1 MRPWPGWGL
10 RGLWTAVGVCT
21 TVGFVLQIWGGPF
34 HRRSSSPRGGPPGP
48 WGAPGPQCSPRDH
61 LVFLKTHKTGSSSVL
76 SLLHRYGD
84 RRNLTFAL
92 PARYQFGYP
101 RPFQASRVKG
111 YDPQA
116 RPPQRYHILCHHMR
130 FNLPEVLR
138 LMPADSFFFSIVR
151 DPASLAASAFSYY
164 RSVSS
169 AFRAAPS
176 LQAFLA
182 APRRFYRPGGRGDHY
197 ARNLLWFDFG
207 LPLPGPEAPAEPRRA
222 ARPPGPPRDAGAS
235 RPSPGPSP
243 DGPGP
248 RPPAAPS
255 AGARPTGRPGPDPDP
270 VVGGDGPPPSSPSS
284 LPARFVRRALEWVDA
299 TFDLVLVAEHFDES
313 LVLLAAALC
322 WELEDVVG
330 FVHNARATG
339 GGRGHGVGERH
350 PLTAVRAR
358 AWNDLDWALYLHA
371 NRSLWARAERFGLGR
386 LASGVAE
393 LRARRAALAGRCL
406 LGGGAVE
413 PGRIADR
420 GLRPFQFGTAGIL
433 GYAVRGG
440 LAPRDREAC
449 LQLAR
454 PELQY
459 KDWLDAKQFGR
470 RTAEGG
476 GGVR

>member
-1 MRPWPGWGL
+1 MQPWPGWGL

-34 HRRSSSPRGGPPGP
+34 RRRSSSPQGGPPGP
-48 WGAPGPQCSPRDH
+48 WGAPGPRCSPRDH

-101 RPFQASRVKG
+101 RPFQATRVKG
-111 YDPQA
+111 YDPEA

-138 LMPADSFFFSIVR
+138 LMPDDSFFFSIVR
-151 DPASLAASAFSYY
+151 DPAWLAASAFSYY

-207 LPLPGPEAPAEPRRA
+207 LPVPGPEAPADPRRRA
-222 ARPPGPPRDAGAS
+222 ARPP
-235 RPSPGPSP
+235 P
-243 DGPGP
+243 DDDPVP
-248 RPPAAPS
+248 RPPAAPVS
-255 AGARPTGRPGPDPDP
+255 GRPGRDPDP
-270 VVGGDGPPPSSPSS
+270 PPPPSGSPSS
-284 LPARFVRRALEWVDA
+284 VPPRFVRRALEWVDA

-322 WELEDVVG
+322 WELEDVAG
-330 FVHNARATG
+330 FAHNARATG
-339 GGRGHGVGERH
+339 GVGGRGLRAPH

-358 AWNDLDWALYLHA
+358 AWNDLDWALYVHA

-386 LASGVAE
+386 LAGAVAE

-406 LGGGAVE
+406 VDGGAME

-433 GYAVRGG
+433 GYAVRSG

-470 RTAEGG
+470 RTAQARG
-476 GGVR
+476 

>member
-1 MRPWPGWGL
+1 
-10 RGLWTAVGVCT
+10 
-21 TVGFVLQIWGGPF
+21 
-34 HRRSSSPRGGPPGP
+34 GPPGP

-130 FNLPEVLR
+130 FNLPEVR
-138 LMPADSFFFSIVR
+138 G
-151 DPASLAASAFSYY
+151 
-164 RSVSS
+164 
-169 AFRAAPS
+169 
-176 LQAFLA
+176 
-182 APRRFYRPGGRGDHY
+182 RR
-197 ARNLLWFDFG
+197 
-207 LPLPGPEAPAEPRRA
+207 
-222 ARPPGPPRDAGAS
+222 
-235 RPSPGPSP
+235 
-243 DGPGP
+243 
-248 RPPAAPS
+248 
-255 AGARPTGRPGPDPDP
+255 
-270 VVGGDGPPPSSPSS
+270 
-284 LPARFVRRALEWVDA
+284 PARGRD
-299 TFDLVLVAEHFDES
+299 
-313 LVLLAAALC
+313 
-322 WELEDVVG
+322 
-330 FVHNARATG
+330 G
-339 GGRGHGVGERH
+339 GGGGTGD
-350 PLTAVRAR
+350 AR
-358 AWNDLDWALYLHA
+358 
-371 NRSLWARAERFGLGR
+371 
-386 LASGVAE
+386 
-393 LRARRAALAGRCL
+393 
-406 LGGGAVE
+406 LGGLAQYLQSGFCWMVRTRVMGCK
-413 PGRIADR
+413 PGCISYRW
-420 GLRPFQFGTAGIL
+420 LRPFQFETAGIL